1 MKLLFTLDENSGKCT
16 HYRSI
21 HYEEQNNSVEIARNF
36 LHLPTTSSTAMK
48 ADHSLCK
55 ESVYNAVYREQAEKL
70 RNILYYKCGDLSQ
83 AEDLVHESFIK
94 LWNRCAEVL
103 YDKVGGFLYTVANN
117 LFLDQVRSKKVSM
130 NFEKTLVPQTDS
142 KDPYYQLRSDEFQ
155 QHVEDAIASLPEGQR
170 EAFLMN
176 RIDKLTYK
184 EIALQLDISQTA
196 VEKRISKA
204 LTKLQDLIK
213 ELENFKI

>member
-1 MKLLFTLDENSGKCT
+1 
-16 HYRSI
+16 
-21 HYEEQNNSVEIARNF
+21 
-36 LHLPTTSSTAMK
+36 MK

-55 ESVYNAVYREQAEKL
+55 ESVYSAVYQEQAEKL

-117 LFLDQVRSKKVSM
+117 LFLDQVRSKKVSI

-155 QHVEDAIASLPEGQR
+155 QHVEEAIASLPEGQR

-184 EIALQLDISQTA
+184 EIASQLGISQTA

>member
-1 MKLLFTLDENSGKCT
+1 
-16 HYRSI
+16 
-21 HYEEQNNSVEIARNF
+21 
-36 LHLPTTSSTAMK
+36 MK

-55 ESVYNAVYREQAEKL
+55 ESVYNAVYQEQAEKL

-130 NFEKTLVPQTDS
+130 NFEKTLGPQTDS

-155 QHVEDAIASLPEGQR
+155 QHVEEAIASLPEGQR

-184 EIALQLDISQTA
+184 EISIQLGISQTA

>member
-1 MKLLFTLDENSGKCT
+1 
-16 HYRSI
+16 
-21 HYEEQNNSVEIARNF
+21 
-36 LHLPTTSSTAMK
+36 MK

-55 ESVYNAVYREQAEKL
+55 EYVYDSVYQEQAEKL

-83 AEDLVHESFIK
+83 AEDLVQEAFIK
-94 LWNRCAEVL
+94 LWSKCAEVL

-130 NFEKTLVPQTDS
+130 NFEKTLGPQTDS
-142 KDPYYQLRSDEFQ
+142 EDPYFHLRSDEFRNNI
-155 QHVEDAIASLPEGQR
+155 EEAISSLPEGQR

-184 EIALQLDISQTA
+184 EIAAQLDISQTA

-204 LTKLQDLIK
+204 LARLQSLIK
-213 ELENFKI
+213 EFENFKI